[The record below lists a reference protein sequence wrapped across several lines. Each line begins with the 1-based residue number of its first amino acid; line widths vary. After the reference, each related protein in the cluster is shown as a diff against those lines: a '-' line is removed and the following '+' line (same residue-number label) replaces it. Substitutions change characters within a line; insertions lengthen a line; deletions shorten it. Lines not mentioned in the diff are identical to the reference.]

1 MGFTFSKFTTVS
13 LHKVSEVKNLITLLK
28 LLPADILHCFNFV
41 TMSFKMKYLKL
52 IIVVVPAYCNVKK
65 PIIMTSG
72 CFSQK
77 KLRKIG
83 LYLQLI
89 PLIPEMSPCF
99 MMNT

>member
-72 CFSQK
+72 WPKNPIPYFIIISSFCSCDQK
-77 KLRKIG
+77 QETLNYKT
-83 LYLQLI
+83 Q
-89 PLIPEMSPCF
+89 
-99 MMNT
+99 

>member
-13 LHKVSEVKNLITLLK
+13 LHKVSEVKILITLLK

-65 PIIMTSG
+65 PIIITSG
-72 CFSQK
+72 CIHLF
-77 KLRKIG
+77 
-83 LYLQLI
+83 
-89 PLIPEMSPCF
+89 
-99 MMNT
+99 N

>member
-13 LHKVSEVKNLITLLK
+13 LHKVSEVQNLITLLK

-65 PIIMTSG
+65 PIIITSG
-72 CFSQK
+72 CYNF
-77 KLRKIG
+77 I
-83 LYLQLI
+83 YI
-89 PLIPEMSPCF
+89 YIYIYI
-99 MMNT
+99 